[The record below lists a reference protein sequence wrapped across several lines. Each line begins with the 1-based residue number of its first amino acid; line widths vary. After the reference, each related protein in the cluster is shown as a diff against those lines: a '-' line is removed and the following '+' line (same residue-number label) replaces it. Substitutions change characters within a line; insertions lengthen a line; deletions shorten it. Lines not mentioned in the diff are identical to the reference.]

1 MTSLLIV
8 VGIALALSFL
18 CSLLEAVLLSTPYSY
33 IADLEEEGD
42 PTGVRLARMREN
54 PDDAITSLL
63 TLNTIAHTLGG
74 AVAGARAFQ
83 IWGDAR
89 VALFC
94 VGLTFAVMVLAEIVP
109 KTIGLH
115 QWRSLAPTAAQ
126 LLSLTIW
133 LMRPF
138 AKSLGLIDRLIG
150 SRGAEAQR
158 VSRAEFEAMVEIER
172 RQGGIDEDEWEVVAN
187 VMNLDQVTVN
197 EVMTPRIS
205 MVALSIEATVAE
217 AMDMI
222 LEEGHLRMPVY
233 RESVDR
239 IVGVLLARD
248 LWKADRE
255 GIREIRDVIRPAT
268 FVPSSK
274 RVEDLLRQMREQR
287 IKMAIVLDEFGGTA
301 GLVTLEDLVEEII
314 GEIQDEHEQEPL
326 PFEEAIEGEVRVRGE
341 VPLWEVNE
349 RFDLDLPEDV
359 YDTVGGFVFGQL
371 ERIPDVG
378 DEVETTGGRF
388 RVVAMDGRRVTR
400 VAFIAGTAGNDGMAA
415 AREE

>member
-18 CSLLEAVLLSTPYSY
+18 CSLLEAVLLSMPFSY
-33 IADLEEEGD
+33 IAELEEERD
-42 PTGVRLARMREN
+42 PTGILLARMRED
-54 PDDAITSLL
+54 PDDAITALL
-63 TLNTIAHTLGG
+63 TLNSIAHTLGG
-74 AVAGARAFQ
+74 AVAGARAYQ

-94 VGLTFAVMVLAEIVP
+94 IGLTFAVLVVAEIVP

-115 QWRSLAPTAAQ
+115 KWRSLAPTAAR

-133 LMRPF
+133 LMHPF
-138 AKSLGLIDRLIG
+138 TRALGVVDRMVG
-150 SRGAEAQR
+150 SRGSEAQR
-158 VSRAEFEAMVEIER
+158 VSRAEFEAMAEIER

-205 MVALSIEATVAE
+205 MVAIPIDSTVAS
-217 AMDMI
+217 AMDLI
-222 LEEGHLRMPVY
+222 IEEGHLRMPVY

-255 GIREIRDVIRPAT
+255 GIREIRDLVRPAT

-349 RFDLDLPEDV
+349 RFDLSLPEDV
-359 YDTVGGFVFGQL
+359 YDTVGGYVFGQL

-388 RVVAMDGRRVTR
+388 RVVTMDGRRVSR
-400 VAFIAGTAGNDGMAA
+400 VAFISDSPEQDG
-415 AREE
+415 RE